1 MLSGTAK
8 YYVNDLAYKN
18 FLYPGTAYG
27 LGYKLE
33 NLVYLELLRAGYV
46 VYTGCAKEKEVDF
59 IARKGDR
66 TVYLQSTYMLLDEQT
81 VQREY
86 ASLEAISDSY
96 EKLVVS
102 LDDFRLP
109 SREGIR
115 HIRAWEL
122 HELL

>member
-1 MLSGTAK
+1 M
-8 YYVNDLAYKN
+8 
-18 FLYPGTAYG
+18 
-27 LGYKLE
+27 
-33 NLVYLELLRAGYV
+33 
-46 VYTGCAKEKEVDF
+46 DF